1 MLQDLGR
8 KFDRD
13 WGWNLARILAY
24 ACIQMLFAV
33 AGLILVIFALVLQLT
48 NETTLQL
55 TARQIERV
63 LPDRITSNAILSFER
78 SLQHAPAIVLLFALP
93 VILWEGTR
101 FFVVL
106 ESALCVIFR
115 REQRRFV
122 AQNRVALAMLLLFT
136 VALPIIVASAA
147 VVPQVGIATETLRAN
162 AEKIHPL
169 GNNPLISSLGLGAG
183 LAANFAL
190 FLLVYMWVTPGG
202 NSLRACW
209 PGALVSA
216 LLSQLYLLLFPLYV
230 HDVLHPDHF
239 GSIAG
244 FALVVLVFFFAYSCF
259 IIVGAEIASYREGY
273 RAAPQDIPTTLM
285 RADPP
290 LVVIE
295 PPAPPPTTSAAW
307 RRVLGQV
314 SSTSRPHAITRFP
327 TSGDRRA
334 RRREERV
341 SQESESHTGVR

>member
-1 MLQDLGR
+1 
-8 KFDRD
+8 
-13 WGWNLARILAY
+13 
-24 ACIQMLFAV
+24 
-33 AGLILVIFALVLQLT
+33 
-48 NETTLQL
+48 
-55 TARQIERV
+55 
-63 LPDRITSNAILSFER
+63 
-78 SLQHAPAIVLLFALP
+78 
-93 VILWEGTR
+93 
-101 FFVVL
+101 
-106 ESALCVIFR
+106 
-115 REQRRFV
+115 
-122 AQNRVALAMLLLFT
+122 
-136 VALPIIVASAA
+136 
-147 VVPQVGIATETLRAN
+147 
-162 AEKIHPL
+162 
-169 GNNPLISSLGLGAG
+169 
-183 LAANFAL
+183 
-190 FLLVYMWVTPGG
+190 MWVTPGG

-327 TSGDRRA
+327 TSSDRRA
-334 RRREERV
+334 RRHEERTERETE
-341 SQESESHTGVR
+341 SQTGVR